1 MLLSAADAPAGPAV
15 GDRRLAG
22 LLLGGGLIGLVAAFV
37 LTLEKLALLRDADH
51 VPSCSINP
59 VLNCGSVMRSD
70 QAELFG
76 FPNSLLGIVGFTV
89 VAATGAAL
97 LAGARLARPY
107 WLGLLA
113 GTAAGAVF
121 VHWLIFQSLY
131 RIGALCPYCMVVWA
145 VTIPLFWYVALRT
158 VRLPDVL
165 QRNHTVV
172 LTLWF
177 IAVAT
182 LAAAR
187 FWEQWMVLLGR

>member
-1 MLLSAADAPAGPAV
+1 MLLSEADQRTTT
-15 GDRRLAG
+15 GDRGLAR
-22 LLLGGGLIGLVAAFV
+22 LLLGGGLIGLLAAFV
-37 LTLEKLALLRDADH
+37 LTLEKLALLRDPDH

-89 VAATGAAL
+89 VTATGAAL
-97 LAGARLARPY
+97 LAGAHLARPY

-121 VHWLIFQSLY
+121 VHWLIYQSLY

-158 VRLPDVL
+158 VRVPDVL
-165 QRNHTVV
+165 RRNHTVV
-172 LTLWF
+172 LTVWF
-177 IAVAT
+177 VAVAT

-187 FWEQWMVLLGR
+187 FWDQWMVLLGR